1 MSQRAVNNVNK
12 SFIIQAQNC
21 WWGSAEGP
29 VVATVPSGTRQ
40 AISEGV
46 NVTPIFTS
54 GLNQPLIGD
63 VSTNGTVQA
72 YDASLVLQAAV
83 SAITL
88 NPAQTIAADASGD
101 GSITAYDATLI
112 LEYVAGIN
120 SNMPGSL
127 KALRYIEPSLTVGS
141 GEITRE
147 NDLLLPLVLKGM
159 PSSVGVDMVLTFNLT
174 LLQAIEIFRP
184 SIQVLCRLHV
194 LIMKMDEFTSQQLY
208 DGKAGED

>member
-1 MSQRAVNNVNK
+1 MVGKCRRT
-12 SFIIQAQNC
+12 
-21 WWGSAEGP
+21 

-159 PSSVGVDMVLTFNLT
+159 P
-174 LLQAIEIFRP
+174 
-184 SIQVLCRLHV
+184 RL
-194 LIMKMDEFTSQQLY
+194 
-208 DGKAGED
+208 